1 MIVNN
6 RWIDRYKIL
15 NVISLFLL
23 SYGAPKNAENSTHIK
38 FLVDET

>member
-1 MIVNN
+1 M
-6 RWIDRYKIL
+6 DRYKIS